1 MGIMKL
7 FLVWFIV
14 NLVLGFMLV
23 SAWIIPGVNFVAGPI
38 SLVIVSLV
46 NLIFFIIAIV
56 KFFDR
61 IKSVAGFCGNNCI
74 ENFLNCKDEN
84 RERFYNWHST
94 GKKDDE
100 KEQFSN
106 WHSSGNTQNYQE
118 LEQTEQFSNCQN
130 EEQTEQFSNCQN
142 EEQTEQFSNCGQFCN

>member
-56 KFFDR
+56 KFFGK

-74 ENFLNCKDEN
+74 ENFVNCKDEN
-84 RERFYNWHST
+84 SERFYNWHST
-94 GKKDDE
+94 GKK
-100 KEQFSN
+100 
-106 WHSSGNTQNYQE
+106 QNYEE
-118 LEQTEQFSNCQN
+118 LEEFSSCNN
-130 EEQTEQFSNCQN
+130 EEQTEQFSNCNN